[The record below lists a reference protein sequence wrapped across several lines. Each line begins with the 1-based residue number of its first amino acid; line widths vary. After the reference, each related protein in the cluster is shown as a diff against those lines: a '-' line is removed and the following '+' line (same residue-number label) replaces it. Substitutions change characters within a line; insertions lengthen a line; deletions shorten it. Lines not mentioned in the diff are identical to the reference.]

1 MREPPPE
8 SDDLPT
14 RHTFTDPT
22 PEYIDVTLSPPI
34 PPSTS
39 LTAPTSQKRASGHY
53 TPSNIASRSLLSP
66 ADNSDLVLPVGTGK
80 LTILRSGSAQSSA
93 MRGPR
98 YPRNARVAGGSS
110 VQNFVQI
117 FKQNRKP
124 HPSHS
129 PVDWKS

>member
-53 TPSNIASRSLLSP
+53 TPSNIASRSLSP

-93 MRGPR
+93 MRWPQ

-110 VQNFVQI
+110 VQNLVQI

-124 HPSHS
+124 HP
-129 PVDWKS
+129 VDWKS